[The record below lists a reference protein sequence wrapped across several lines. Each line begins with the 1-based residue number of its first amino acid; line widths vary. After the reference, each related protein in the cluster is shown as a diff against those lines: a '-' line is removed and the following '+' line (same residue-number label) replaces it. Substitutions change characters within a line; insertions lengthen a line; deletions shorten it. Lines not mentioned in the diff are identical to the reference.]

1 MKKSLLSFAV
11 AFCMVLSLLPAAAF
25 AEENAEAL
33 VCICEEACTA
43 EAMNVSCPVCGAEGA
58 SVESCCK
65 YTAPAAE
72 DPEGGVTP
80 EPTTPPVCIC
90 EEACT
95 AEAMN
100 GSCPVCGAEGASVES
115 CCKYT
120 APTAEDPELTAVE
133 KAQAL
138 IDALPMVEELK
149 NADEETVDA
158 VYAAVQ
164 AACDALDEL
173 SAEELEQVTRVEKLA
188 ALLEWFTGPV
198 STYEEDYSYLEY
210 KIDNGIIKITGLKDG
225 YKDKEEVTIPAK
237 IDGYDVTVIGVD
249 AFAYCTSL
257 DSITI
262 PNSVTSIESGA
273 FLGCSSLTSI
283 SIPNSVTSIDDQAF
297 MECSSLK
304 SIAIPS
310 GVTRIKTKS
319 FFNCTGL
326 TSITIPYGIT
336 EILNGAFGGCTG
348 LTNITIPNSVTTIE
362 MFAFSRCTGLTR
374 ITIPNSV
381 TIIKSNAFLDC
392 NALNKVYYLGT
403 REEWN
408 EIAIYPENT
417 GLMNSNIYFVGNIA
431 QDVTFTPPGDP
442 IYYDGNAKEAT
453 VTSSDRGAITVKY
466 YNQNGEAVSPVNA
479 GTYTVKIDIE
489 DSEGYDA
496 ISDYEVGRFTILQAE
511 NSFTTPLSIENWT
524 YGDTAKAPN
533 AAAKFGMPTYSYST
547 EEDGIYT
554 TTQPTNAG
562 TYWVKAVVKGTDNYT
577 GLEAKKQ
584 FRILPKTYTITYAA
598 GSYGTGTVAAG
609 SKTHDVA
616 FTLSSDTFT
625 RAGYEQ
631 TGWTISDGV
640 EKVYDLGGTYTANE
654 DITLYPVWRD
664 IEVPV
669 ITGIA
674 DGKTY
679 CEAQTVAV
687 SDNDAIKKVTVNDEE
702 VSLDENGQF
711 LLSPSETK
719 QTIIATDKAGNST
732 TFAITINDGHRDA
745 DNNHMCDFCQA
756 LLFDCNEGD
765 MPGHNCILL
774 YNPTETN
781 NYSSGNVIPV
791 RHSLHNKA
799 QDGEWI
805 RYSLIDRD
813 GKEILSYEPSVP
825 EWGGLNIFVPENLE
839 TDIYTLRVSLMHKD
853 ETDAESKEICSA
865 EVRFSI
871 NAAPFIEHDKTID
884 YQTGLTYDV
893 KEMILFICSE
903 DAFENVGYRIQYS
916 LAGGT
921 GEGTLNGS
929 KLTVTKPGTFLVKA
943 LVKDWDNG
951 SYVKDY
957 EATATLTVTAYE
969 ITYDL
974 DGGTAAGNP
983 AYYGAGDTV
992 TLTAPEKEGFV
1003 FLGWSGTDLTGSDN
1017 RTVTI
1022 PAGSRGERHYT
1033 AHWLDTEKP
1042 TGKITAGADSWDTFS
1057 DGVTFE
1063 RFYKEART
1071 VTIQGND
1078 NSKEAVGIG
1087 YLLSD
1092 RELTESELAA
1102 KTFEAYR
1109 GAFLIEPDHEW
1120 IIYAKLTDPT
1130 GNTRYINSDGIV
1142 LDAAAPVIS
1151 GIENGKTYCAA
1162 QTVTVSDRYDVT
1174 VTVNGSPVTLMD
1186 GKFTLSPA
1194 EGTQTV
1200 AAADKAG
1207 NQAEMTVTV
1216 NAGHT
1221 GGEATCKEQ
1230 AVCKYCGE
1238 SYGDLDPDNHTG
1250 GTEIRDAKEASCAK
1264 AGYTGDT
1271 YCKGCGEKLSEGKA
1285 VSMLPHTDK
1294 DKDHFCDVCETRLSW
1309 HTGGEATCRDKA
1321 VCGYCGEA
1329 YGDLDPDN
1337 HTGGTE
1343 IREAK
1348 EVSCTEAGYTG
1359 DTYCKGC
1366 GEKLSEGE
1374 EIAMLSHKDEDND
1387 HLCDVCK
1394 TRISEC
1400 KDENP
1405 KDHKCDICGATISEC
1420 EDKNPKDHK
1429 CDICGATLSE
1439 CEDKDPKDH
1448 KCDICGAT
1456 LSEHAGGTATC
1467 KEQAVCEY
1475 CGEAYG
1481 ETDSSRHDLEK
1492 IPAKAATVTETGNIE
1507 YWQCKECGDIFS
1519 DPDGKNKIEL
1529 KDTVLEKLPPEII
1542 EGKGQSM
1549 TEGEKKAMSFKSNA
1563 AFSDFIGVEVD
1574 GRTLD
1579 EKNYT
1584 ATEGSTVVT
1593 LKEEYAAALPAGEH
1607 TIGIVSA
1614 NGTASTAFTV
1624 TAKQT
1629 ETETETETGT
1639 ETGTGTETET
1649 ETETENQTET
1659 VSSEKDSQA
1668 AAAKPAETETASPAT
1683 GDDTPLGIMIGVMIG
1698 ALALILAVL
1707 FLRRR
1712 GRREI

>member
-80 EPTTPPVCIC
+80 EPTAPPVCSC
-90 EEACT
+90 EVACT

-100 GSCPVCGAEGASVES
+100 VSCPVCGAEGAPVES

-120 APTAEDPELTAVE
+120 APAAEDPELTAVE
-133 KAQAL
+133 EAQAL
-138 IDALPMVEELK
+138 IDALPMVEDLE
-149 NADEETVDA
+149 NADDETVDA
-158 VYAAVQ
+158 VYTAVQ
-164 AACDALDEL
+164 AACDALDGL
-173 SAEELEQVTRVEKLA
+173 SAEELEQVTCVEKLA

-198 STYEEDYSYLEY
+198 STYEGEDYSYLKFAKDIGMVLGLNGGYEY
-210 KIDNGIIKITGLKDG
+210 MG
-225 YKDKEEVTIPAK
+225 EVIIPAK
-237 IDGYDVTVIGVD
+237 IDGVDVKEIAPH
-249 AFAYCTSL
+249 AFEKCNNLT
-257 DSITI
+257 SITI
-262 PNSVTSIESGA
+262 PNSVIEIGGSA
-273 FLGCSSLTSI
+273 FMDCTSLTSI
-283 SIPNSVTSIDDQAF
+283 IIPNSVTVIRYEMFQ
-297 MECSSLK
+297 
-304 SIAIPS
+304 
-310 GVTRIKTKS
+310 G
-319 FFNCTGL
+319 CTNL
-326 TSITIPYGIT
+326 TSITIPSSVT
-336 EILNGAFGGCTG
+336 EIEWGVFDGCTS
-348 LTNITIPNSVTTIE
+348 LESITIPSSVTEID
-362 MFAFSRCTGLTR
+362 R
-374 ITIPNSV
+374 SV
-381 TIIKSNAFLDC
+381 FDGC
-392 NALNKVYYLGT
+392 NALKDVYYLGT
-403 REEWN
+403 KEQWVDIKGDGKN
-408 EIAIYPENT
+408 DLNGKVKYAGDIT
-417 GLMNSNIYFVGNIA
+417 QGFS
-431 QDVTFTPPGDP
+431 FTPPSNLT
-442 IYYDGNAKEAT
+442 YDGNAKEAT
-453 VTSSDRGAITVKY
+453 VTSSNPDFGAITVKY
-466 YNQNGEAVSPVNA
+466 YNQNGEAASPVNA
-479 GTYTVKIDIE
+479 GTYTVKIDIKE
-489 DSEGYDA
+489 NDGYDA
-496 ISDYEVGRFTILQAE
+496 ISDYEVGQFTILQAE
-511 NSFTTPLSIENWT
+511 NSFTKDLSIEDWT

-533 AAAKFGMPTYSYST
+533 AAAKFGTLTYSYST
-547 EEDGIYT
+547 EENGIYDKT
-554 TTQPTNAG
+554 TPPTNAG
-562 TYWVKAVVKGTDNYT
+562 TYWVKAVVEGTDNYT

-584 FRILPKTYTITYAA
+584 FRILPKTYTVTYDP
-598 GSYGTGTVAAG
+598 GSYGTGTVTAG

-625 RAGYEQ
+625 RAGYKQ
-631 TGWTISDGV
+631 TGWAVSDGG
-640 EKVYDLGGTYTANE
+640 ENVYDLGGTYTANE
-654 DITLYPVWRD
+654 AITLYPVWAD
-664 IEVPV
+664 IEAPV

-679 CEAQTVAV
+679 CEAQTVSV

-702 VSLDENGQF
+702 VSLDENSQF

-745 DNNHMCDFCQA
+745 DNNHLCDFCQA

-765 MPGHNCILL
+765 TPGHNCILL
-774 YNPTETN
+774 HNPTETDE
-781 NYSSGNVIPV
+781 YASGDVIPV
-791 RHSLHNKA
+791 RYSLHNNA
-799 QDGEWI
+799 QDGEWM

-813 GKEILSYEPSVP
+813 GKEIRIAEVDDPGL
-825 EWGGLNIFVPENLE
+825 GGDSILVPENLE

-853 ETDAESKEICSA
+853 ETDAESKEICST
-865 EVRFSI
+865 EVRIAI
-871 NAAPFIEHDKTID
+871 NFPPIFEYDKTID

-893 KEMILFICSE
+893 KEMFPILHPVG
-903 DAFENVGYRIQYS
+903 FENAGYSIQYS

-943 LVKDWDNG
+943 LVKNW
-951 SYVKDY
+951 YVGLSGKEY
-957 EATATLTVTAYE
+957 ETTATLTVTAYE

-974 DGGTAAGNP
+974 DGGAAAGNP

-1003 FLGWSGTDLTGSDN
+1003 FLGWSGTGLTGSDN

-1033 AHWLDTEKP
+1033 AHWLDTVKP
-1042 TGKITAGADSWDTFS
+1042 TGRITAGADSWDTFS

-1071 VTIQGND
+1071 VVIQGND
-1078 NSKEAVGIG
+1078 NSKEAVGIE

-1092 RELTESELAA
+1092 RELTESELDA
-1102 KTFEAYR
+1102 KTFEAYG

-1120 IIYAKLTDPT
+1120 IIYAKLTDPA
-1130 GNTRYINSDGIV
+1130 GNTRYINSAGIV

-1162 QTVTVSDRYDVT
+1162 QTVKVSDRYDVT
-1174 VTVNGSPVTLMD
+1174 VTVNGSPVTLTD

-1200 AAADKAG
+1200 AAADRAG

-1238 SYGDLDPDNHTG
+1238 SYGDLNLDNHTG

-1271 YCKGCGEKLSEGKA
+1271 YCKGCGEKLSDGKA

-1294 DKDHFCDVCETRLSW
+1294 DKNHFCDVCETRLSW
-1309 HTGGEATCRDKA
+1309 HTGGTATCRDKA
-1321 VCGYCGEA
+1321 VCEYCGEA
-1329 YGDLDPDN
+1329 YEDLAPDN

-1343 IREAK
+1343 IRDAK
-1348 EVSCTEAGYTG
+1348 EASCTEAGYTG

-1387 HLCDVCK
+1387 HLCDVC
-1394 TRISEC
+1394 
-1400 KDENP
+1400 
-1405 KDHKCDICGATISEC
+1405 GATI
-1420 EDKNPKDHK
+1420 
-1429 CDICGATLSE
+1429 SE

-1448 KCDICGAT
+1448 KCDICGVT
-1456 LSEHAGGTATC
+1456 LSEHTGGTATC
-1467 KEQAVCEY
+1467 REQAVCED

-1507 YWQCKECGDIFS
+1507 YWQCKDCGDIFS

-1563 AFSDFIGVEVD
+1563 AFSDFIGVEID

-1584 ATEGSTVVT
+1584 ATEGSTVVA

-1624 TAKQT
+1624 TAKQK
-1629 ETETETETGT
+1629 ETETGT
-1639 ETGTGTETET
+1639 ETETEAS
-1649 ETETENQTET
+1649 ETEKQAET

-1668 AAAKPAETETASPAT
+1668 AAAKPAETETASPTT

-1698 ALALILAVL
+1698 AMALILAVL
-1707 FLRRR
+1707 FLRRK
-1712 GRREI
+1712 GRR